1 MNFQARLEERIAKC
15 GNPICLGMDPVLKLI
30 DPCCPDGSAEDKIK
44 RFYSEILENI
54 ARVKPVTVKTVLQG
68 REGDIATGMRRALFE
83 GVNPVTDPKGRSFAR
98 VTTECD
104 GETLNVS
111 EPVMPKER
119 LLVLGGGH
127 IALPVCEFAAKCGF
141 EVHIV
146 DDRPE
151 FANKRRFPDA
161 AAVTCDSFEN
171 GILKFGV
178 TPFDYVVVI
187 TRGHRHDADCLRV
200 LLPGEEPAYLGM
212 IGSRRRTKGLLEMLK
227 EEGFDTDRLGKICTP
242 IGLDIGAITPAEIAV
257 SILSEVIAYK
267 RKPEHGAPGRCCADS
282 DLELSTLEYLA
293 ENHDPKAV
301 VTVVETKGSTPRG
314 TGAKMAV
321 SPLGKVTGSIGGGCS
336 EAAVIQD
343 AVRIIGTGRYKLV
356 DIDLTGEVAESDGMV
371 CGGTMLVLVEDGTE
385 Q

>member
-1 MNFQARLEERIAKC
+1 M
-15 GNPICLGMDPVLKLI
+15 GNL
-30 DPCCPDGSAEDKIK
+30 
-44 RFYSEILENI
+44 YSEVLEQI
-54 ARVKPVTVKTVLQG
+54 VRIRPVTVKTVIEGQS
-68 REGDIATGMRRALFE
+68 GDIATGMKRLLID
-83 GVNPVTDPKGRSFAR
+83 GVTPVTDPKGRRFAR
-98 VTTECD
+98 VTAEYS
-104 GETLNVS
+104 GETLTVC
-111 EPVMPKER
+111 EPIMPQER

-141 EVHIV
+141 EVTVV
-146 DDRPE
+146 DDRPD
-151 FANKRRFPDA
+151 FANRSRFPDA
-161 AAVTCDSFEN
+161 KEVICDSFEN
-171 GILKFGV
+171 GIMQFSV

-200 LLPGEEPAYLGM
+200 LLPGEQPAYLGM

-227 EEGFDTDRLGKICTP
+227 EEGFDPDRLQKICTP
-242 IGLDIGAITPAEIAV
+242 IGLDIGAITPVEIAV

-267 RKPEHGAPGRCCADS
+267 RKPEHGAAGRCCADS
-282 DLELSTLEYLA
+282 DLELSTLAYLA
-293 ENHDPKAV
+293 ENHDPKAI
-301 VTVVETKGSTPRG
+301 VTVIETKGSTPRG

-371 CGGTMLVLVEDGTE
+371 CGGTMLVLVEDGSE
-385 Q
+385 K